1 MKIYEGVK
9 ILLMIAIM
17 IMIFLVGMLIK
28 NSYVAM
34 KYPSI
39 ATRATYNVTVLAGGH
54 IWLYDAGIY
63 DIKAMPGAII
73 HKNGKAVK

>member
-1 MKIYEGVK
+1 MKTLYEYIK
-9 ILLMIAIM
+9 IFLMIAIM
-17 IMIFLVGMLIK
+17 IMIFLIGMLIK

-39 ATRATYNVTVLAGGH
+39 ATRASYNVTVLAGGH
-54 IWLYDAGIY
+54 IWLYDAGAY

-73 HKNGKAVK
+73 HQNGK